1 MAITGLA
8 DSLDAWRNGKAT
20 QRDVEAALAVEL
32 NADPHLVPAA
42 RAIIDAY
49 RRGGYVPEPF
59 AKRLLS
65 LGPLAMSAASESPD
79 EPPPQMTAVG
89 LTLWR
94 TSRMLDKQ
102 PPDDDGPTASETL
115 YRLPAYGPSV
125 QPPFADP
132 SARVTVGVGSVLSGQ
147 YILESI
153 LPGTDSGAL
162 GTVFR
167 ARDLVLEEAQDRN
180 PYVALKVLNEQH
192 CAQPESRKA
201 LHRAARNAQ
210 QLSHPN
216 IINVQNVSFDG
227 SHAYIVMEL
236 LEGQPLTDILRAVKN
251 VGLPPRDA
259 SRIALALTRA
269 LTYAHQQR
277 IVHADFK
284 PSNVFVTRDGAIKV
298 LDFGFAH
305 AAGLREAGLGAAD
318 AASRTA
324 TRIPRAASLAY
335 ASCEQIQGDDPDP
348 RDDVYALSV
357 VSYELLTG
365 RHPFDGRD
373 AAQARDAALKAQPIA
388 GISRRH
394 WNTIQAGLSFVRE
407 RRPRDAQA
415 FGEGMM
421 PKRWPVTLLAIG
433 GLAIALMAVA
443 GSLLFSNLLDRRR
456 SEAIARDLASP
467 DAAVAA
473 GAVQQLLKADQG
485 TTAFVLSQEGAR
497 NVVLTILER
506 RARDAFDPARHLY
519 NFQAAKQ
526 ELSAAKRLLKDSAS
540 LRQFEESLEAEQ
552 KLEATH

>member
-20 QRDVEAALAVEL
+20 QRDVEAALALEL
-32 NADPHLVPAA
+32 NADPQLVPAA

-65 LGPLAMSAASESPD
+65 LGPLAMPGAFESPG
-79 EPPPQMTAVG
+79 EPPAQMTAVG

-94 TSRMLDKQ
+94 TSRLLDKQ
-102 PPDDDGPTASETL
+102 PPDDEAPAPSETL
-115 YRLPAYGPSV
+115 FRLPMDS
-125 QPPFADP
+125 QPT
-132 SARVTVGVGSVLSGQ
+132 SAPHPALGVGSVLSGQ
-147 YILESI
+147 YLLEGI
-153 LPGTDSGAL
+153 LPGADSGAL

-167 ARDLVLEEAQDRN
+167 ARDLILEEAQDRN
-180 PYVALKVLNEQH
+180 PYVALKVLNEQYSAH
-192 CAQPESRKA
+192 PAARKA

-236 LEGQPLTDILRAVKN
+236 LEGQPLTDLLREVKN
-251 VGLPPRDA
+251 VGLPPADA
-259 SRIALALTRA
+259 LRIVLALTRA
-269 LTYAHQQR
+269 LTYAHQQH

-284 PSNVFVTRDGAIKV
+284 PNNVFITRDGAIKV

-305 AAGLREAGLGAAD
+305 AARLRETD
-318 AASRTA
+318 
-324 TRIPRAASLAY
+324 
-335 ASCEQIQGDDPDP
+335 CDDPDP

-373 AAQARDAALKAQPIA
+373 AAQARDAGQRARPIA
-388 GISRRH
+388 GISRRQ
-394 WNTIQAGLSFVRE
+394 WSTIQAGLSFARDK
-407 RRPRDAQA
+407 RPPDAKA
-415 FGEGMM
+415 FGEWMM

-443 GSLLFSNLLDRRR
+443 GALVFSNLLDRRR

-467 DAAVAA
+467 DAAIAA

-497 NVVLTILER
+497 NVVLAILEQ

-552 KLEATH
+552 QQAAH

>member
-65 LGPLAMSAASESPD
+65 LGPLAMPRASESPD

-94 TSRMLDKQ
+94 TSRLLDKQ
-102 PPDDDGPTASETL
+102 PTDDDGPAASETL
-115 YRLPAYGPSV
+115 YRLPTDSKSAPA
-125 QPPFADP
+125 PANP
-132 SARVTVGVGSVLSGQ
+132 SARVALGVGSVLSGQ

-153 LPGTDSGAL
+153 LPGADSGAL

-167 ARDLVLEEAQDRN
+167 ARDLILEEAQDRN
-180 PYVALKVLNEQH
+180 PYVALKVLNEQYY
-192 CAQPESRKA
+192 AQPESRKA

-227 SHAYIVMEL
+227 THAYIVMEL

-251 VGLPPRDA
+251 VGLPPPDA
-259 SRIALALTRA
+259 SRIILALTRA
-269 LTYAHQQR
+269 LTYAHQQH
-277 IVHADFK
+277 IVHSDFK
-284 PSNVFVTRDGAIKV
+284 PSNVFITRDGAIKV

-305 AAGLREAGLGAAD
+305 AAG
-318 AASRTA
+318 
-324 TRIPRAASLAY
+324 
-335 ASCEQIQGDDPDP
+335 QIQGDDPDP

-373 AAQARDAALKAQPIA
+373 AIAARDAGLKAQPIA

-394 WNTIQAGLSFVRE
+394 WNTIQAGLSFARAK
-407 RRPRDAQA
+407 RPRDAQA
-415 FGEGMM
+415 FGEGLM

-443 GSLLFSNLLDRRR
+443 GALLFSNLLDRRR

-497 NVVLTILER
+497 NVVLSILER
-506 RARDAFDPARHLY
+506 RARDAFDPARNLY
-519 NFQAAKQ
+519 NFQAARQ
-526 ELSAAKRLLKDSAS
+526 ELSAAQRLLKDSAS

-552 KLEATH
+552 KLEAAH